1 MSEKV
6 VMSEKGDNH
15 EGDRMSKKNTRG
27 KDVDEG
33 NYECEAANHNEAKQ
47 KHRGGGGGG
56 GGGGG
61 SEGEGEGGGGSEGE
75 GEGGGGEGGGGG
87 SEGEGGGGEGGGGGS
102 EGEGG
107 GGGGGGRGGG
117 EGSVP
122 DDLFWVTTFE
132 DLLELVGTTGPWNV
146 MIFFL
151 CTYAIFVSPF
161 MSMSYQ
167 FLGATPDHWC
177 LVPVLVEANWTQQQI
192 LSIAIPYNN
201 VTGEYDSCQMYDY
214 DYTTVAE
221 MGYEKARE
229 GLLTP
234 TNLTVSCWSRDFN
247 YTQYQS
253 TVVTEWD
260 LVCERRA
267 LYSSTFSAAGFGGLF
282 GAPISGFLLDRY
294 GRRPVVLGSVL
305 LLIVIGNLIV
315 LSPSIVVYVVARG
328 FIGILN
334 TAVYNGAFAFV
345 MESCAIKNRS
355 LVGSMSVIP
364 WALGLSCTPLIAYLV
379 RTWRWLSF
387 CLAFPVIFQLSYICV
402 IPALLH
408 MVSVIP
414 ALLHMVSVIPALLHM
429 VSVIPAVL
437 HMVVARVTKMA
448 NTKGT
453 SQSGSHYPQESCQDE
468 QEVTAPRHTHAS
480 GNETDYLSGKGR
492 ETTSIREQEGA
503 TSIREQEGAT
513 SIMEQ
518 EGATSIMDY
527 IRSCMEQMGAPF
539 LRPELRLRS
548 LVLVVWLCGSFVYY
562 GITLIATNIR
572 TDTYVYLSL
581 AGLLEIPSYLLL
593 WPAIAYLGR
602 RWSQVVSY
610 LICGLCILVLMT
622 LLLLLEHRNEGLI
635 LTVSLCGKIVI
646 TSVYQLTWIYTTELF
661 PTEYRTLALGLGQA
675 LADLS
680 IIITPFINDI
690 LGDVVVWAPSA
701 AFGCLAVLA
710 SVVSMFLPET
720 RHSAMPE
727 VTSLTRSASISCPNK
742 TMVVVVPLNQHD
754 LTTVS
759 LDSRE
764 YDKGLMVES
773 FDVRGNDNT
782 RI

>member
-387 CLAFPVIFQLSYICV
+387 CLAFPVIFQLSYIWLLPESPRWL
-402 IPALLH
+402 IQKGRHSQALTILKK
-408 MVSVIP
+408 
-414 ALLHMVSVIPALLHM
+414 AA
-429 VSVIPAVL
+429 
-437 HMVVARVTKMA
+437 KMNKRSLPPDTLMLQA
-448 NTKGT
+448 MKQIT
-453 SQSGSHYPQESCQDE
+453 CQDIKFCRGNHVRCSGL
-468 QEVTAPRHTHAS
+468 VT
-480 GNETDYLSGKGR
+480 GKGR

>member
-6 VMSEKGDNH
+6 VMAGNGDNH
-15 EGDRMSKKNTRG
+15 
-27 KDVDEG
+27 
-33 NYECEAANHNEAKQ
+33 
-47 KHRGGGGGG
+47 GG
-56 GGGGG
+56 
-61 SEGEGEGGGGSEGE
+61 
-75 GEGGGGEGGGGG
+75 GEGGGGEGGG
-87 SEGEGGGGEGGGGGS
+87 EGGGGGGGS

-107 GGGGGGRGGG
+107 GGGGRGGGGGGGSEGEGGGGSGGGGGRGGGGGGDEGGGGGGGGRGGGLGGGGGGGGG

-387 CLAFPVIFQLSYICV
+387 CLTFPVIFQLSYIW
-402 IPALLH
+402 LL
-408 MVSVIP
+408 P
-414 ALLHMVSVIPALLHM
+414 
-429 VSVIPAVL
+429 
-437 HMVVARVTKMA
+437 
-448 NTKGT
+448 
-453 SQSGSHYPQESCQDE
+453 ES
-468 QEVTAPRHTHAS
+468 PRW
-480 GNETDYLSGKGR
+480 LIQKGR
-492 ETTSIREQEGA
+492 HSQALTILKKAAKMNKRSLPPDTLMLQAMKQITCQEKEEGA

-518 EGATSIMDY
+518 EGATSIIDY
-527 IRSCMEQMGAPF
+527 TRSCMEQMGAPF

-690 LGDVVVWAPSA
+690 LVGDVVVWAPSA

-754 LTTVS
+754 
-759 LDSRE
+759 
-764 YDKGLMVES
+764 
-773 FDVRGNDNT
+773 
-782 RI
+782 